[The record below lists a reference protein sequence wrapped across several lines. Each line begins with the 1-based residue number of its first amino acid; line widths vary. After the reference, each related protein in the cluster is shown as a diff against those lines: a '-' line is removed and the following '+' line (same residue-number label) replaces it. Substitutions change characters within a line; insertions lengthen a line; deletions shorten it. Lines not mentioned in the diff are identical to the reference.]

1 MALRKDKLGKPEQQV
16 TNLNR

>member
-1 MALRKDKLGKPEQQV
+1 MTLRKDKLGKPEQQV